1 MAKYGSPLSLDDKLK
16 VDLIVVGSSAV
27 DRNGARLG
35 KGEVKEN
42 GKWTDRAI
50 SQCIMLSKPSGCEP
64 NPMIDNAPCFYLHLG
79 VCGARVWDAPLDG
92 SS

>member
-35 KGEVKEN
+35 KGEVKETWE
-42 GKWTDRAI
+42 GWIEKLLGAY
-50 SQCIMLSKPSGCEP
+50 SYLSICT
-64 NPMIDNAPCFYLHLG
+64 
-79 VCGARVWDAPLDG
+79 
-92 SS
+92 